1 MKSDTRTVR
10 IAPLNYESLGLI
22 NSIAAAGFLKPLS
35 ARRST
40 NVVRHRENFGKTIK
54 GKTIDSYTLW
64 LFFVFFMSFVVPI
77 FCFFYK
83 IKFIRY

>member
-35 ARRST
+35 ARRIM
-40 NVVRHRENFGKTIK
+40 NVVRHR
-54 GKTIDSYTLW
+54 
-64 LFFVFFMSFVVPI
+64 
-77 FCFFYK
+77 
-83 IKFIRY
+83 